1 MKYALSFGY
10 NVGVINFNYDIMY
23 GEEVLDCLFESGLK
37 GELDVE

>member
-1 MKYALSFGY
+1 MKYALTFGY
-10 NVGVINFNYDIMY
+10 NVGVISFNREIMD